1 MKYIQPYDQPSNPV
15 APYVDLNAAMGVDGS
30 IPPAKFFNNV
40 QAEILSV
47 ITHAGLTPSDADL
60 TQLWQA
66 IMALIP
72 SSSGPPDAALLHYG
86 EDSGA
91 VNALVVTPSPAAAAV
106 NKGFAIGV
114 LPANTCTGPSAIT
127 LNLAGGV
134 QVTKN
139 IVAMDG
145 SPLLPGDITLN
156 SIALMQY
163 DGTAIRLLNPYRQP
177 LVFSSNAVFYVNSTT
192 GSDSN
197 TGTSAGGVGKIN
209 CIGKMGVPPNCILR
223 GANKSAI
230 YGTAAGGQYSFSGFS
245 LQVTGTPV
253 GPNDIGAGVFAA
265 NGTQISL
272 SNIDFGACQGA
283 HLYAQQA
290 VISLAAAPFTISGGA
305 VPVSGSMGN
314 SPGCFAYSVDGGFI
328 TSGSVYPSLTVLNPV
343 SIPIFV
349 YAAACG
355 ITGLLF
361 TGITNPSN
369 VTGQKYYADANG
381 VINTNGGGPNYY
393 PGTIAGS
400 LGSNGGRYV

>member
-145 SPLLPGDITLN
+145 SPLLPGNTTLN
-156 SIALMQY
+156 STALCNMMAQRSVCLTP
-163 DGTAIRLLNPYRQP
+163 TASR
-177 LVFSSNAVFYVNSTT
+177 
-192 GSDSN
+192 
-197 TGTSAGGVGKIN
+197 
-209 CIGKMGVPPNCILR
+209 
-223 GANKSAI
+223 
-230 YGTAAGGQYSFSGFS
+230 SFF
-245 LQVTGTPV
+245 
-253 GPNDIGAGVFAA
+253 
-265 NGTQISL
+265 
-272 SNIDFGACQGA
+272 
-283 HLYAQQA
+283 
-290 VISLAAAPFTISGGA
+290 
-305 VPVSGSMGN
+305 
-314 SPGCFAYSVDGGFI
+314 
-328 TSGSVYPSLTVLNPV
+328 
-343 SIPIFV
+343 
-349 YAAACG
+349 
-355 ITGLLF
+355 
-361 TGITNPSN
+361 
-369 VTGQKYYADANG
+369 
-381 VINTNGGGPNYY
+381 
-393 PGTIAGS
+393 
-400 LGSNGGRYV
+400 RR